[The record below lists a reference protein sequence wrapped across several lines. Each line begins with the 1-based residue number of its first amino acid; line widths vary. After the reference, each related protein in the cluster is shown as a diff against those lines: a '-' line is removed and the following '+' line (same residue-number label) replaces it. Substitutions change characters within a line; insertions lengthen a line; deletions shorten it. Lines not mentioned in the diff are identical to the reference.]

1 MLLSAKLLREAMMQI
16 RQMVPWWMAAVRA
29 ALGPVV
35 VIGDRCNWSGTG
47 LAALVVAAL
56 VSDIYDGVLARR
68 WKCDTAGV
76 RLFDSMA
83 DTVFYICVGIALWF
97 GRSPALRENA
107 GLLLILLGMELA
119 RYALDFAKFGKP
131 ASYHS
136 YLAKA
141 WGLAMAVAVVAALAT
156 EGGGLPIRVSLG
168 FGILCNVEGLA
179 MSLILP
185 RWTRDVKHV
194 SAALRLRRKWGATLR
209 TGELLTF

>member
-1 MLLSAKLLREAMMQI
+1 MKI
-16 RQMVPWWMAAVRA
+16 RQLVPWCMASFRA

-35 VIGDRCNWSGTG
+35 MIGERCNWSGTG

-83 DTVFYICVGIALWF
+83 DTMFYVCVGIALWF
-97 GRSPALRENA
+97 GRSPALRDNA
-107 GLLLILLGMELA
+107 GLLLALLGLEVVHYTFA
-119 RYALDFAKFGKP
+119 FAKFGKP
-131 ASYHS
+131 ASYHT
-136 YLAKA
+136 YLAKT
-141 WGLAMAVAVVAALAT
+141 WGLAMVAAVVAALAT
-156 EGGGLPIRVSLG
+156 GGGGLLIRLSLG

-185 RWTRDVKHV
+185 RWERDVKGV
-194 SAALRLRRKWGATLR
+194 AAALPMLD
-209 TGELLTF
+209 TGNMFTF